1 MPELI
6 AAIIL
11 VSSLS
16 GIGVIIYRKFSQ
28 LLELPETSLVQLNWK
43 GKLAEAKDFSL
54 WKDFSFEIFL
64 QKILSRIRI
73 LTLKT
78 DNKTSTWLQRLREK
92 SQKDKVKEEDNY
104 WERVKESTR
113 K

>member
-16 GIGVIIYRKFSQ
+16 GIGVIIYRKSSQ
-28 LLELPETSLVQLNWK
+28 LLELPETSLAQLNWRD
-43 GKLAEAKDFSL
+43 KLAGAKDFSL

>member
-16 GIGVIIYRKFSQ
+16 GIGVITYRKSSQ
-28 LLELPETSLVQLNWK
+28 LLELPEASLVQLNWK
-43 GKLAEAKDFSL
+43 DKLAGAKDFSL